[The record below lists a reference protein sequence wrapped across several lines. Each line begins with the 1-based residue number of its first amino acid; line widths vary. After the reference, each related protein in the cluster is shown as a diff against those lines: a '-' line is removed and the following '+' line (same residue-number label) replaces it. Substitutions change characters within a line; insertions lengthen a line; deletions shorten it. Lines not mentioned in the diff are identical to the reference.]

1 MIGSLK
7 SHDLDIDF
15 LARLRSQF
23 VPLENSNPYSCFPD
37 KITARSLVLLII
49 LVFNTNFSK
58 LAPVDRN
65 IIHLDLDAFFVAVEC
80 KKEPKLK
87 GKPLIVGGQSR
98 RGVVAAC
105 SYEARHF
112 GVHSAMPMYLAL
124 QLCPDAKVI
133 SGDME
138 AYSLNSHLVTEI
150 IADKAPLFE
159 KASVDEFYIDASGMD
174 RFFGAFKWAM
184 ELQKAIIKESGLPI
198 SLGMSVNK
206 LVSKVVT
213 AEFKPKAQ
221 KHIPAGDEKDFL
233 GPLAVEKIPMIGKQT
248 SSFLYD
254 MGVRTVATLREM
266 PIKFLISAFGKHGTS
281 LWNKA
286 HGIDESPVVPHSEQ
300 KSISTESTFDQDTI
314 DVKRLKSILI
324 AMVEKVAYQ
333 LREQHK
339 LVSCVTVK
347 IRYSNFDTETRQ
359 IHIPY
364 TSSDHVLLRV
374 VQELFDKLYNRRML
388 IRLVGVRLS
397 NLVQGNQQI
406 SLFDDTEEDINLYE
420 AMDYIKHKHGVEK
433 LIRATTLGVSG
444 RVRMEMNMFKG
455 KVLKL

>member
-1 MIGSLK
+1 M
-7 SHDLDIDF
+7 
-15 LARLRSQF
+15 
-23 VPLENSNPYSCFPD
+23 
-37 KITARSLVLLII
+37 
-49 LVFNTNFSK
+49 
-58 LAPVDRN
+58 
-65 IIHLDLDAFFVAVEC
+65 DLDAFFVAVEC
-80 KKEPKLK
+80 KKEPKLR

-105 SYEARHF
+105 SYEARRF

-124 QLCPDAKVI
+124 QLCPDATVI

-174 RFFGAFKWAM
+174 KFFGAFKWAI
-184 ELQKAIIKESGLPI
+184 ELQNSIQKESKLPI
-198 SLGMSVNK
+198 SMGMSVNK

-213 AEFKPKAQ
+213 GEFKPRAQ
-221 KHIPAGDEKDFL
+221 RNIPAGEEKDFL
-233 GPLAVEKIPMIGKQT
+233 APLSVEKIPMIGKQT

-254 MGVRTVATLREM
+254 MGVHTVATLREM
-266 PIKFLISAFGKHGTS
+266 PVKFLISAFGKNGLS

-286 HGIDESPVVPHSEQ
+286 HGIDESPVVPYSEQ
-300 KSISTESTFDQDTI
+300 KSISTESTFEEDTI
-314 DVKRLKSILI
+314 DVKKLKSILI
-324 AMVEKVAYQ
+324 AMVEKVAFQ
-333 LREQHK
+333 LREQKK
-339 LVSCVTVK
+339 LASCITVK
-347 IRYSNFDTETRQ
+347 VRYSNFDTETKQ

-364 TSSDHVLLRV
+364 TSSDHILLHV

-397 NLVQGNQQI
+397 QLVQGNHQI

-420 AMDYIKHKHGVEK
+420 AMDFIKHKHGAEK
-433 LIRATTLGVSG
+433 LIRATTMDVNK